1 MGLAENTGPGTWRVR
16 REFESILR
24 AMQRSA
30 DRQKMLAAHG
40 ALMSDER
47 LPLAVLDFRRFTS
60 LEGRILV
67 HGEED
72 TGRQAGRGYLMLEA
86 TDGQVRYIYYAPEME
101 EARSRGG
108 LRTNSFVRLRKRFS
122 EGHPALEIEELGDS
136 ESILRNKRFL

>member
-1 MGLAENTGPGTWRVR
+1 
-16 REFESILR
+16 
-24 AMQRSA
+24 
-30 DRQKMLAAHG
+30 
-40 ALMSDER
+40 
-47 LPLAVLDFRRFTS
+47 
-60 LEGRILV
+60 
-67 HGEED
+67 
-72 TGRQAGRGYLMLEA
+72 MLEA